1 MSIKEKKEKK
11 EQVEDF
17 LTPEELTQ
25 IKNLIQD
32 LNTAKIKLADGF
44 LELESVKKV
53 LQIIIDKLIEN
64 ERSLIAKYGADAKLS
79 LETGRIT
86 RQKVEKSKEFLDK
99 QVFKREE
106 KPKEKK

>member
-1 MSIKEKKEKK
+1 MLEKRKEKKET
-11 EQVEDF
+11 VEDF
-17 LTPEELTQ
+17 LTPQELTD

-53 LQIIIDKLIEN
+53 LQIIKDKLIDN
-64 ERSLIAKYGADAKLS
+64 ERSLVAKYGADAKLS

-86 RQKVEKSKEFLDK
+86 RQKADK
-99 QVFKREE
+99 AKDFIDKRVLKKEE